1 MNSAQAMQTTQ
12 DVPPQAAMLQ
22 MISNFWVSQM
32 LFVAAKLGLAD
43 QLKDQPKTVAELAQA
58 TGTHAPSLYRV
69 LRGLASVG
77 IFAEDRQAKD
87 GQRRFASTPLAET
100 LRRDAPG
107 SMRAFAMAELGQ
119 EHFVAWGNLLHSVK
133 TGEIAFDNHFG
144 QPVWEYYAGHPEDA
158 EVFNDAMTG
167 MTELVNGAVTS
178 AYDFSGFGKIVDIGG
193 GHGALLAAILKANPA
208 ARGVLFDLPHVAEGA
223 AARLAAEGVSN
234 RCDITS
240 GDFFKAVT
248 PGGDAYVMKF
258 IIHDWDDEKSV
269 AIMKNIHRA
278 MAEGGKLILIEQ
290 IVPEDSSPSF
300 AKFIDINMLV
310 MTGGRERTEKEFAE
324 LFTAAGF
331 RLTRVVPTKSPFS
344 VIEAVRV

>member
-1 MNSAQAMQTTQ
+1 
-12 DVPPQAAMLQ
+12 MLQ
-22 MISNFWVSQM
+22 MISGFWVSQM
-32 LFVAAKLGLAD
+32 ILVAAKLGLAD
-43 QLKDQPKTVAELAQA
+43 QVKDQPKTIAELAEA
-58 TGTHAPSLYRV
+58 VGAHAPSLYRV

-77 IFAEDRQAKD
+77 VFTEDEQ
-87 GQRRFASTPLAET
+87 GRFASTPLAET

-119 EHFVAWGNLLHSVK
+119 EHFIAWGNLLHSVK

-144 QPVWEYYAGHPEDA
+144 QPVWEYYAAHPKDA
-158 EVFNDAMTG
+158 AVFNDAMTG
-167 MTELVNGAVTS
+167 LTEMVNAAVTS
-178 AYDFSGFGKIVDIGG
+178 AYDFSGLRKIVDVGG

-223 AARLAAEGVSN
+223 EARLAAEGVRD
-234 RCDITS
+234 RCEIAS
-240 GDFFKAVT
+240 EDFFKSVT
-248 PGGDAYVMKF
+248 EGGDAYVMKF

-278 MAEGGKLILIEQ
+278 MADGGKLLVIEQ

-310 MTGGRERTEKEFAE
+310 MTGGRERTKKEFAE
-324 LFTAAGF
+324 LLAAAGF
-331 RLTRVVPTKSPFS
+331 RLTRVVPTESPFC
-344 VIEAVRV
+344 VIEAVRI